1 MRIALI
7 LVPAVLAALSLT
19 SAFQSPTKPAD
30 RPASVAK
37 ASWLHAVAA
46 IMTPDF
52 NAVVVFCLIG
62 CLLLALNLILRFPDF
77 GAVIEQYNQ
86 F

>member
-1 MRIALI
+1 M
-7 LVPAVLAALSLT
+7 T
-19 SAFQSPTKPAD
+19 AD
-30 RPASVAK
+30 
-37 ASWLHAVAA
+37 L
-46 IMTPDF
+46 

-62 CLLLALNLILRFPDF
+62 LLLALNLILRFPDF

>member
-7 LVPAVLAALSLT
+7 LVPAVLPALSLT
-19 SAFQSPTKPAD
+19 SAFHSPPKPTD
-30 RPASVAK
+30 RPSSVTK
-37 ASWLHAVAA
+37 ATWLQAVAA
-46 IMTPDF
+46 IMTADL

-62 CLLLALNLILRFPDF
+62 LLLALNLILRFPDF